1 MKRKRRNRNKK
12 RTKPQKLQFFP
23 TEVFK
28 EISLGADSDKLKL
41 LYAISNFGRLV
52 SFTNQIDEGRFVN
65 GTKQDGYRIWQY
77 AIRGGDNKLSYK
89 HRFYYR
95 LVAEY
100 FIPKTSDEQVYVLH
114 LDRDRANDHVDNL
127 QWATK
132 AEMVE
137 HSKKSPFVVASREK
151 QLADRRA
158 GRLKKVKGNKLTVSQ
173 VRRLKKK
180 LLDPNR
186 KVQMTV
192 LAKRYGVS
200 TMTLYRIKNGEN
212 WGRIKVRMKNE
223 STEK

>member
-1 MKRKRRNRNKK
+1 MRRRKRNKNK
-12 RTKPQKLQFFP
+12 IKPQKLQFYP

-28 EISLGADSDKLKL
+28 EISLGTDSNKLKL
-41 LYAISNFGRLV
+41 FYAISNFGRLV
-52 SFTNQIDEGRFVN
+52 SFTSQIDEGRFIN
-65 GTKQDGYRIWQY
+65 GSKRDGYRIWRY
-77 AIRGGDNKLSYK
+77 TIRGEDNKLRYK

-95 LVAEY
+95 LVAEC

-127 QWATK
+127 KWATK
-132 AEMVE
+132 SEMIE
-137 HSKKSPFVVASREK
+137 HSQKSPFVLAAREK

-158 GRLKKVKGNKLTVSQ
+158 GRQKRIKGSKLTLVQ

-186 KVQMTV
+186 KT
-192 LAKRYGVS
+192 LLKKIAKRYGVS
-200 TMTLYRIKNGEN
+200 TMTLHRIKSGEN

-223 STEK
+223 STEE

>member
-1 MKRKRRNRNKK
+1 MRRRKRNRKQ
-12 RTKPQKLQFFP
+12 TKPQKLQFYP

-28 EISLGADSDKLKL
+28 EISLGVDNEKLKL
-41 LYAISNFGRLV
+41 FYAISNFGRLV
-52 SFTNQIDEGRFVN
+52 SFTNEIDEGRFVN
-65 GTKQDGYRIWQY
+65 GTKQDGYRVWHY
-77 AIRGGDNKLSYK
+77 SVRGGDNKLKYK

-95 LVAEY
+95 LVAEC

-132 AEMVE
+132 SEMIV
-137 HSKKSPFVVASREK
+137 HSKKSPFVIAAREK
-151 QLADRRA
+151 QLAERRA
-158 GRLKKVKGNKLTVSQ
+158 GRQKRVKGNKLTLTQ
-173 VRRLKKK
+173 IRRLKKK

-186 KVQMTV
+186 KEQITV

-200 TMTLYRIKNGEN
+200 TMTLYRIRNGEN

-223 STEK
+223 TSEA